1 MTDINHSQKNVI
13 AQLWQIRLQKP
24 LYLADC
30 STEKKSPPLPV
41 FLTEAETKD
50 LSDISYG

>member
-13 AQLWQIRLQKP
+13 AQLRQIRLQKP
-24 LYLADC
+24 LSLADC
-30 STEKKSPPLPV
+30 YTEKKSPPLPA
-41 FLTEAETKD
+41 LQTEAETKD